1 MEVLGDGQGNAL
13 YPARHELMG
22 KTYGTDRLLMGN
34 GGMTHGGWFSQGFGT
49 IPEKYKPALLW
60 SYNTFAAAEDQ
71 NRFDTLNY
79 PHRAIMALVNWPI
92 GLKAEYPFTDRRR
105 RIHAGLAGRI
115 LDRSKAGTPHV
126 PAEQRQRA
134 RHAGLPEHGRSRG
147 GRRRHGPAPRRR
159 GPRRRPRAP
168 ARPLAPT
175 WSLPDGG
182 AVYLQE
188 YDGTTWTTTDSMSI
202 GSIDYEKV
210 RLNVVLNHPDSG
222 QKVRIACDDVYID
235 DMKVYTVPR

>member
-147 GRRRHGPAPRRR
+147 GRRHHGPAPRRR
-159 GPRRRPRAP
+159 GPRRRPRSP

-175 WSLPDGG
+175 WSLP
-182 AVYLQE
+182 AVTKARTMDRTAFQPLCRERRPLRVEPDALRRTHCGQ
-188 YDGTTWTTTDSMSI
+188 GPA
-202 GSIDYEKV
+202 
-210 RLNVVLNHPDSG
+210 LNRADNG
-222 QKVRIACDDVYID
+222 ERRAGREQ
-235 DMKVYTVPR
+235 